1 MSRNAFE
8 PKPEHKFTFGL
19 WTVGNRGRD
28 PFGDFVRPVASRGNK
43 DEGVAKVV
51 VVSGNGDLVI
61 EHPNGAL
68 RICKA
73 NELGTA
79 DDQAA

>member
-1 MSRNAFE
+1 MLL
-8 PKPEHKFTFGL
+8 PGDLK
-19 WTVGNRGRD
+19 V
-28 PFGDFVRPVASRGNK
+28 GDFVRPLASRGNK

-73 NELGTA
+73 NELCTA